1 MFAEKSEVRLEY
13 WAGLILDMPGGSPRH
28 PRICANIARVLGV
41 QLRGKPCQPYD
52 SNLRLRAVR
61 ANRATYPDVAVVCG
75 SLEIDVEDKSKQTVL
90 NPTVVFEVSS
100 PSTER
105 DDRGAKLDC
114 YKTIDSLQTIVLV
127 AQDRPEVAVH
137 TRQPDGEWRIA
148 TLTEGEADL
157 SAIGC
162 KLPVAEVYADL
173 PGE

>member
-1 MFAEKSEVRLEY
+1 M
-13 WAGLILDMPGGSPRH
+13 
-28 PRICANIARVLGV
+28 NIARVLGM

-52 SNLRLRAVR
+52 SNLRLRSVR

-75 SLEIDVEDKSKQTVL
+75 KLEIDVEDRSKQTVL

-127 AQDRPEVAVH
+127 AQDHPEIAVH
-137 TRQPDGEWRIA
+137 TRQPNGEWRIA
-148 TLTEGEADL
+148 TLAEGEADL
-157 SAIGC
+157 FAIGC